1 MHRVMWGLGSLML
14 GPVLARGLQMPSP
27 CLLEKPWRARR
38 CLHGSAGRQHSWVH
52 LVPGAGGSGVP
63 ACADVSWAQSHQGL
77 ELEARG
83 GGNEAGRLVFRR
95 KGEVRE
101 GRWKGRESEAQ
112 TASCFAKLK
121 IDFSAVLFKDEPVL
135 CAAILA

>member
-1 MHRVMWGLGSLML
+1 MHRVLWGLGSLML
-14 GPVLARGLQMPSP
+14 GPVLARGPQMPSP
-27 CLLEKPWRARR
+27 CILEKPWRAR
-38 CLHGSAGRQHSWVH
+38 SAFTGE
-52 LVPGAGGSGVP
+52 PGDSTAGCTSSPELAGQGVP
-63 ACADVSWAQSHQGL
+63 ACAEVSWAQSHQGL

-101 GRWKGRESEAQ
+101 GRSKGRESEAQ

-121 IDFSAVLFKDEPVL
+121 IDFSAVLFKDESL
-135 CAAILA
+135 LSTAILA